1 MTTTTRSK
9 GSAFNFADQGVF
21 TSAIDVGCTSALSA
35 AANKAL
41 IVTALTTLGAASGGI
56 ILIPHNIPH
65 NFTSADF
72 PVTAQALCVWE
83 ITGTS
88 FKLTTNQTHTTN
100 LGALLETVRI
110 DMPMVV
116 GVDFVDVLT
125 DPPTYT
131 YSVEVFNDAGTPV
144 VAGSSFDLCTFLPGI
159 ATPVEA
165 IARSGA
171 TPGLHYFFKGIKS
184 VLAAVFDAAVTVGT
198 TLGVTGAATFGSTVS
213 ITGTILGSKSIQAPL
228 TATAIVCADGTE
240 SLILNHTAT
249 IAALTVTLPATPA
262 NGTPFKLFS
271 RSIVTTLTLN
281 AGAGETIETG
291 HGLTTLAAAASAE
304 WVYNLSDTKW
314 YRVA

>member
-1 MTTTTRSK
+1 MTTRSK
-9 GSAFNFADQGVF
+9 GSAFSFADQGVF
-21 TSAIDVGCTSALSA
+21 TSALDVGCRSTLSA
-35 AANKAL
+35 SANKAL
-41 IVTALTTLGAASGGI
+41 IVTALTALGAASGGV
-56 ILIPHNIPH
+56 ILIPHGISH
-65 NFTSADF
+65 NFTSVDF

-83 ITGTS
+83 LTGTS
-88 FKLTTNQTHTTN
+88 LKFTSNQTHTTD
-100 LGALLETVRI
+100 LGELLETVRI
-110 DMPMVV
+110 ALPKVV
-116 GVDFVDVLT
+116 GIDFVDVLT

-131 YSVEVFNDAGTPV
+131 YNLKVFNDAGTPV
-144 VAGSSFDLCTFLPGI
+144 IAGSSFDLCTFIPGI

-171 TPGLHYFFKGIKS
+171 TPGLRYFFKGIK
-184 VLAAVFDAAVTVGT
+184 VALASVFDAAISVA
-198 TLGVTGAATFGSTVS
+198 GAATFGSTVS
-213 ITGTILGSKSIQAPL
+213 IAGTVVGSKSIQAP
-228 TATAIVCADGTE
+228 ATASSIVCADGTE

-249 IAALTVTLPATPA
+249 IATLIITLPTTPA

-291 HGLTTLAAAASAE
+291 HGLTTLAAAQSAE